1 MIIASWNVNS
11 IRARVEQVTAWM
23 KAHNPDVLLL
33 QELKGTEFLVDLFNL
48 KGVTRQNGSTVV
60 GSLQSARPLWA
71 MTRTVMLVFSKL

>member
-60 GSLQSARPLWA
+60 GSSQSARPLWA